1 MQNYLTRRNIIIAGV
16 GMIIIIATVFYFGSK
31 SGTQGTGGGFFGA
44 IFPSAP
50 TTPSG
55 GVGAPTPAERG
66 VGGVGELPLSV
77 GAAKSLPVGT
87 LIRLSNDNISSIAPI
102 GTTSARYHKNIPENL
117 GHLFERRA
125 DGADEEKRIS
135 NFTIPQV
142 LRAIWAPNG
151 KRAVIF
157 YNLDDQIKKLLIDYS
172 TATPKT
178 NFLPDAVSDVA
189 FSPDSKSMAFIND
202 GGDTQNIF
210 TATSD
215 FKNQRKILD
224 NNIPGL
230 EIFWPNQNFVA
241 LKTKSS
247 YAIRGFLYTVNIE
260 SGIFTKI
267 AEGLGLDAV
276 WNKDG
281 SGALYSRSDADGNM
295 LNIKFLDVK
304 TGVEKEFIV
313 KTIAEK
319 CAFLNTLKNVAYCG
333 VPREKTLERMPD
345 AWWQGKVGFQDDFVL
360 LDTATGQ
367 SSVFVPTPTDITQP
381 KLLLDDS
388 FLLFRDKTS
397 GNLWSLKLK
406 P

>member
-1 MQNYLTRRNIIIAGV
+1 LALGV
-16 GMIIIIATVFYFGSK
+16 LIYFGLK
-31 SGTQGTGGGFFGA
+31 SGNPPAGGGGFLGT
-44 IFPSAP
+44 IFPSIGGLPGGTNQGQAP
-50 TTPSG
+50 
-55 GVGAPTPAERG
+55 GAGQITG
-66 VGGVGELPLSV
+66 STELPLSSS
-77 GAAKSLPVGT
+77 AADALPVGT
-87 LIRLSNDNISSIAPI
+87 LIRLSNDHISSIAPV
-102 GTTSARYHKNIPENL
+102 GTTSARYNKNIPENL

-125 DGADEEKRIS
+125 DGASEEKRIS

-142 LRAIWAPNG
+142 LRVIWAPDG

-157 YNLDDQIKKLLIDYS
+157 YNLDDRTRKLLIDYS
-172 TATPKT
+172 TSTPKT

-189 FSPDSKSMAFIND
+189 FSPDSKSLAFIND
-202 GGDTQNIF
+202 AGDARNIF
-210 TATSD
+210 VTTSD

-224 NNIPGL
+224 NDIPGL
-230 EIFWPNQNFVA
+230 EISWPAANTIA

-247 YAIRGFLYTVNIE
+247 YAVRGFLYAVNVG
-260 SGIFTKI
+260 SGAFSKI

-281 SGALYSRSDADGNM
+281 SGVLYSRSDADGNI

-304 TGVEKEFIV
+304 TGAEKEFAV

-319 CAFLNTLKNVAYCG
+319 CAFLNTLKNIAYCG
-333 VPREKTLERMPD
+333 APRLRAGRITEKQPD
-345 AWWQGKVGFQDDFVL
+345 AWWQGKVSFQDNFIS

>member
-1 MQNYLTRRNIIIAGV
+1 MFCFR
-16 GMIIIIATVFYFGSK
+16 SK
-31 SGTQGTGGGFFGA
+31 SGTQGAGGGFFGA
-44 IFPSAP
+44 IFPTSAP
-50 TTPSG
+50 SETPGKTPGVPGIPLSG
-55 GVGAPTPAERG
+55 IGEGVS
-66 VGGVGELPLSV
+66 ELPLSA

-102 GTTSARYHKNIPENL
+102 GTTSVRYHKNIPENL

-142 LRAIWAPNG
+142 LRAIWALDG

-202 GGDTQNIF
+202 ARDTQNIF

-224 NNIPGL
+224 NDIPGL
-230 EIFWPNQNFVA
+230 EISWPAVNTIA

-281 SGALYSRSDADGNM
+281 SGALYSRSDADGNI

-304 TGVEKEFIV
+304 TGVEKEFTV

-319 CAFLNTLKNVAYCG
+319 CAFLNTLKNIAYCG
-333 VPREKTLERMPD
+333 TPKSTESVKYPD
-345 AWWQGKVGFQDDFVL
+345 AWWQGRVGFQDDFVL
-360 LDTATGQ
+360 LDTITGQ
-367 SSVFVPTPTDITQP
+367 NSVFVPTPTDITQP

>member
-1 MQNYLTRRNIIIAGV
+1 
-16 GMIIIIATVFYFGSK
+16 MIIIIATVFYFGSK

-172 TATPKT
+172 TTTLKT

-267 AEGLGLDAV
+267 AEGLGLDVVLNA
-276 WNKDG
+276 DG
-281 SGALYSRSDADGNM
+281 SGALYSTVSSDGVL
-295 LNIKFLDVK
+295 LNLRFVDIKS
-304 TGVEKEFIV
+304 GEAKELNV

-319 CAFLNTLKNVAYCG
+319 CAFLKTLKHAAYCAVPKNPSG
-333 VPREKTLERMPD
+333 VLPD
-345 AWWQGKVGFQDDFVL
+345 DWWKGKVSFRDDFVL
-360 LDTATGQ
+360 IDTATGQ
-367 SSVFVPTPTDITQP
+367 VSSFVPTPLNIISP
-381 KLLLDDS
+381 KILADDS
-388 FLLFRDKTS
+388 YILFQDKIS
-397 GNLWSLKLK
+397 SNLWSLKLK